1 MAPYCCWHHSRG
13 SEARGFEL
21 EVLRVSASKLLHSLA
36 LGQIDAR
43 ALLRTISLPEYWA
56 RHSTHIVMFPQG
68 VVGIE
73 YSWLGPKPVQLFS
86 FFNGLAKGHS
96 DVVAFRQVVTGPR
109 QSDLRSLV
117 DIRSIEIRASYVAI
131 QKVWEWLKEICEKT
145 PYAEQLRH
153 VNDGDIA
160 NDYTNVE
167 RQCSG
172 HLSMSFR
179 AVQLSEHQ
187 LRRLVRVSSLVRVE
201 ADSEGA
207 SVQFRV
213 RGKQTNTG
221 KVAIVDLLRPD
232 VLSQRGMVW
241 GVEGVTGESSVS
253 GLSTGLSIPRL
264 QWCENIYAVIR
275 DKWNNIDDGCLSYV
289 PRDGRGSS

>member
-1 MAPYCCWHHSRG
+1 MCRCTVKRRLRFFDTNPRQVLLDKFSYGVVHLPSIEDLLVRPQLLRDTIGESGLMLHDGTLLLLASFRG

-43 ALLRTISLPEYWA
+43 ALFRTISLPEYWA

-145 PYAEQLRH
+145 PWTSCDPMY
-153 VNDGDIA
+153 
-160 NDYTNVE
+160 
-167 RQCSG
+167 CP
-172 HLSMSFR
+172 
-179 AVQLSEHQ
+179 
-187 LRRLVRVSSLVRVE
+187 
-201 ADSEGA
+201 SEG
-207 SVQFRV
+207 
-213 RGKQTNTG
+213 
-221 KVAIVDLLRPD
+221 
-232 VLSQRGMVW
+232 W
-241 GVEGVTGESSVS
+241 YGV
-253 GLSTGLSIPRL
+253 
-264 QWCENIYAVIR
+264 
-275 DKWNNIDDGCLSYV
+275 
-289 PRDGRGSS
+289 